1 MGVPAGPKL
10 DFVGASEV
18 CAQTT
23 MLLIFVVARHIFVT
37 QYKSISNDLRWR
49 KQKGI
54 IDLQQLFEDTPFQL
68 DSIRGDNSFFI
79 YDVWWKRND
88 TS

>member
-1 MGVPAGPKL
+1 MQAVHSSAALSFSKMGVPAGPKL

-37 QYKSISNDLRWR
+37 QYKSISNDLR
-49 KQKGI
+49 
-54 IDLQQLFEDTPFQL
+54 
-68 DSIRGDNSFFI
+68 
-79 YDVWWKRND
+79 
-88 TS
+88 

>member
-37 QYKSISNDLRWR
+37 QYKSISNDLR
-49 KQKGI
+49 
-54 IDLQQLFEDTPFQL
+54 
-68 DSIRGDNSFFI
+68 
-79 YDVWWKRND
+79 
-88 TS
+88 